1 VVRILVYPDSSIN
14 LLNAVAPPSRPEP
27 DGEQVVETADTS
39 KKTSDTEKF
48 LTIEDFTIT
57 NVKVEGDNRVIDHK
71 SALHIDD
78 LSATVSHRGKLSGL
92 DLTGE
97 ITLAYYQS
105 KEDTLFEGL
114 SVQLAAALV
123 YEGDAKMLTIDSSRL
138 VFEGARF
145 DVAGSVGLQGAGTI
159 DLNISLTDR
168 GFSLLSLAFRE
179 KVIEENLSRLS
190 EGEFYGEGNL
200 VGDSFHE
207 LPFFDLSFGVNNVS
221 LQIPNTRRTI
231 SDLSFDAYVT
241 SGQRKDLSEAQLKV
255 DRFSAHLPG
264 GRTKGSL
271 TLQNLQKPFVDID
284 WYLRGD
290 LSGFDDLFKI
300 DAIDSL
306 SGVLAVDV
314 KSKGALDLES
324 KRIIGDR
331 TKADLVFEGVSLSVP
346 GIIRL
351 DNINGGLKRAG
362 QDLQLENLH
371 VLIGQTD
378 LTLNGTVK
386 NAMLLPFE
394 IESDIVADLRIRSRV
409 FDLPEVFAFDP
420 SVGRSFD
427 HVIRKLD
434 LEVTAT
440 STTSKMLYFDSFPA
454 IDFAIDLLDASFDD
468 FPDVS
473 ITNSRVDIYD
483 DTSGFNIRFDP
494 LNLRAARGELVLK
507 GAYNGSARK
516 PYSLVSATTARDI
529 DMLDLLNQFEMELDS
544 TSVFNMVVD
553 GAFHAQLEFPKGP
566 GLFERFRLAEADL
579 TIHDRAEED
588 TVISQSLFVDVRD
601 VDFDLDIHPNPMATL
616 TTRGVIGAERF
627 KTADVDVSDLRFDVS
642 IQEGLYEITPT
653 SEGFFRTPGFGVIIL
668 QPWSDIP
675 TYRFTYRVE
684 QFQIEDWL
692 ASFMEKPFLSGT
704 MRFNIDIQ
712 LTGDDWENMIREF
725 NGRMQCEG
733 TNLQLLG
740 VNVDEVLK
748 KVERSQN
755 FTLLDV
761 GAVVF
766 AGPVGLAVTKGL
778 DVAAL
783 VTIDPGEL
791 THIPQLV
798 SNWEIENGKLL
809 SEDVAFST
817 EKNRIA
823 VTGHVNLPDTTLD
836 VTIAVLNKDGTSS
849 MSQAIG
855 GNLYKPTLGEI
866 KVVSAVLA
874 PVTNLFKD
882 ILSIQGEVFYE
893 GSVKHPGSE
902 KTGG

>member
-1 VVRILVYPDSSIN
+1 
-14 LLNAVAPPSRPEP
+14 
-27 DGEQVVETADTS
+27 
-39 KKTSDTEKF
+39 
-48 LTIEDFTIT
+48 
-57 NVKVEGDNRVIDHK
+57 
-71 SALHIDD
+71 
-78 LSATVSHRGKLSGL
+78 
-92 DLTGE
+92 
-97 ITLAYYQS
+97 
-105 KEDTLFEGL
+105 
-114 SVQLAAALV
+114 
-123 YEGDAKMLTIDSSRL
+123 
-138 VFEGARF
+138 
-145 DVAGSVGLQGAGTI
+145 
-159 DLNISLTDR
+159 
-168 GFSLLSLAFRE
+168 
-179 KVIEENLSRLS
+179 
-190 EGEFYGEGNL
+190 
-200 VGDSFHE
+200 
-207 LPFFDLSFGVNNVS
+207 
-221 LQIPNTRRTI
+221 
-231 SDLSFDAYVT
+231 
-241 SGQRKDLSEAQLKV
+241 
-255 DRFSAHLPG
+255 
-264 GRTKGSL
+264 
-271 TLQNLQKPFVDID
+271 
-284 WYLRGD
+284 
-290 LSGFDDLFKI
+290 
-300 DAIDSL
+300 
-306 SGVLAVDV
+306 
-314 KSKGALDLES
+314 
-324 KRIIGDR
+324 
-331 TKADLVFEGVSLSVP
+331 
-346 GIIRL
+346 
-351 DNINGGLKRAG
+351 
-362 QDLQLENLH
+362 
-371 VLIGQTD
+371 
-378 LTLNGTVK
+378 
-386 NAMLLPFE
+386 
-394 IESDIVADLRIRSRV
+394 
-409 FDLPEVFAFDP
+409 
-420 SVGRSFD
+420 
-427 HVIRKLD
+427 
-434 LEVTAT
+434 
-440 STTSKMLYFDSFPA
+440 
-454 IDFAIDLLDASFDD
+454 
-468 FPDVS
+468 
-473 ITNSRVDIYD
+473 
-483 DTSGFNIRFDP
+483 
-494 LNLRAARGELVLK
+494 
-507 GAYNGSARK
+507 
-516 PYSLVSATTARDI
+516 
-529 DMLDLLNQFEMELDS
+529 MLDLLNQFEMELDS

-712 LTGDDWENMIREF
+712 LTGD
-725 NGRMQCEG
+725 
-733 TNLQLLG
+733 
-740 VNVDEVLK
+740 
-748 KVERSQN
+748 
-755 FTLLDV
+755 
-761 GAVVF
+761 
-766 AGPVGLAVTKGL
+766 VGLAVTKGL